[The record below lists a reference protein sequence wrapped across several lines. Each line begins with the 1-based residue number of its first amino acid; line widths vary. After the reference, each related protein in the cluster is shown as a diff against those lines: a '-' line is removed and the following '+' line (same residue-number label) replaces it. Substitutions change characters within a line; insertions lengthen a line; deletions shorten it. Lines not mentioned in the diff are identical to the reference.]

1 MGTMTRVIVL
11 FFIFE
16 QNCILYAYE
25 YNKEKIGISIG
36 YNEVVYGDLVSGYMD
51 TKIFRIGFHYLLEK

>member
-1 MGTMTRVIVL
+1 MKNHQLRWWI
-11 FFIFE
+11 FIIFE

-25 YNKEKIGISIG
+25 YNKEKIRISTV
-36 YNEVVYGDLVSGYMD
+36 YNEVVSGDLVSGYMD